1 MEAWVETI
9 ITAVG
14 GAGGGGFFGWFFTR
28 KKSNAEAKGSELENV
43 EQAIKIWRESA
54 QSLQLENERLSK
66 KVEDLSK
73 AIEELR
79 LDLITVHREN
89 KQLKDYL
96 YKRGIDFKIIQNENT
111 ILFNGDKKN
120 EGN

>member
-1 MEAWVETI
+1 MESWVETI

-43 EQAIKIWRESA
+43 EQAIKIWRETAEKLSA
-54 QSLQLENERLSK
+54 RVDELSK
-66 KVEDLSK
+66 EV
-73 AIEELR
+73 EELR
-79 LDLITVHREN
+79 NDLITVHREN

-111 ILFNGDKKN
+111 ILFNGDKNK
-120 EGN
+120 

>member
-43 EQAIKIWRESA
+43 EQAIKIWRETA
-54 QSLQLENERLSK
+54 MELSK
-66 KVEDLSK
+66 RVDELSK
-73 AIEELR
+73 EVEELR
-79 LDLITVHREN
+79 NDLITVHREN

-111 ILFNGDKKN
+111 ILFNGDKKK
-120 EGN
+120 

>member
-1 MEAWVETI
+1 MEAWLETLV
-9 ITAVG
+9 TAVG

-43 EQAIKIWRESA
+43 EQAIKIWRETA
-54 QSLQLENERLSK
+54 MELSK
-66 KVEDLSK
+66 RVDELSK
-73 AIEELR
+73 EVEELR
-79 LDLITVHREN
+79 NDLITVHREN

-111 ILFNGDKKN
+111 ILFNGDKKK
-120 EGN
+120 

>member
-1 MEAWVETI
+1 MESWVETI

-43 EQAIKIWRESA
+43 EQAIKIWRETA
-54 QSLQLENERLSK
+54 LELSK
-66 KVEDLSK
+66 RVDELSK
-73 AIEELR
+73 EVEELR
-79 LDLITVHREN
+79 NDLITVHREN

-111 ILFNGDKKN
+111 ILFNGDKKK
-120 EGN
+120 